1 MEELKAFLRVPNA
14 PLNNNICE
22 RALKKA
28 ILHRKNALFYKTGH
42 GAETGDLFMS
52 LINTCN
58 LGKVNPFDYLT
69 ALQKHSSGLDKHPE
83 KWMPWNYKSQAASL
97 SD

>member
-1 MEELKAFLRVPNA
+1 
-14 PLNNNICE
+14 
-22 RALKKA
+22 
-28 ILHRKNALFYKTGH
+28 
-42 GAETGDLFMS
+42 MS

-69 ALQKHSSGLDKHPE
+69 ALQKHSSDLDKHPE